1 MTQDTQNPAVEKN
14 NDTKPAD
21 NENVVNQT
29 ADTGNETP
37 DNVPY
42 ARFNK
47 QVKQT
52 KALQTQIDEMKS
64 LMEEKKIKESDD
76 LSELKDL
83 SIEQASKLKIAEAKL
98 KVIEEQE
105 AQEHSLLLEQI
116 PEDEREIYGKL
127 DVNDLRKII
136 AKANKSSVST
146 DKSAPIRGGLK
157 VKDSEDIWNMSS
169 ENKRKNWSDI
179 VNFYKKK

>member
-1 MTQDTQNPAVEKN
+1 MTQDTNNPVVEQNNE
-14 NDTKPAD
+14 TKPAD

-37 DNVPY
+37 DKVPY

-98 KVIEEQE
+98 KVIE
-105 AQEHSLLLEQI
+105 
-116 PEDEREIYGKL
+116 
-127 DVNDLRKII
+127 
-136 AKANKSSVST
+136 
-146 DKSAPIRGGLK
+146 
-157 VKDSEDIWNMSS
+157 
-169 ENKRKNWSDI
+169 
-179 VNFYKKK
+179 

>member
-37 DNVPY
+37 DKVPY

-64 LMEEKKIKESDD
+64 LMEEKKIKESND

-83 SIEQASKLKIAEAKL
+83 SMEQASKLKEYEAKM
-98 KVIEEQE
+98 KIVEEKE

-157 VKDSEDIWNMSS
+157 VKDTSEIWDMSS

-179 VNFYKKK
+179 VNFYMKI